1 MKKVITAILTAV
13 AIANCIPVFS
23 GEIIADTITTSSY
36 TNESGD
42 TVYTT
47 EDGFEYTIANDE
59 ITITKY
65 TGNAVD
71 LTIPD
76 YIDGLPVTVIG
87 NNKMENIFIEDN
99 EEKIKNVTLPDTTK
113 IINIAAFAFLPNLK
127 SVQLNEGIT
136 TIESGA
142 FHSCV
147 SLNEITLPSTLKSI
161 NVNFIDKCTELK
173 KVTVLSMNLN
183 DLEFD
188 EDVVV
193 NCYKNT
199 ELYDYCIKKGISVES
214 LGVYIP
220 DEEFAFKYE
229 INEDNTATITGHN
242 FANVVNIEIPETIDG
257 HVVTGLKSVKGKFIE
272 TITMPDT
279 VTTLAPCAF
288 YGCEKLQ
295 NIRLSKN
302 ITDMPTYITD
312 TVYEEHTGE
321 FAHYSYAGIF
331 ENCYALKKVIIPD
344 SVKHLGYKTFSGC
357 GLEKIVI
364 PASVTRIDND
374 SKSTIN
380 SNAAILKYENCDLTI
395 YTYPTY
401 PKATAEWFAQERG
414 IPYKYVGDLN
424 ENGSIDSED
433 ALTILQYTV
442 GNAELTD
449 EQLEIC
455 DFNLDGKVSSEEAL
469 KILQYTVGSIDSLY

>member
-1 MKKVITAILTAV
+1 MKKVITAILTAA

-76 YIDGLPVTVIG
+76 YIDGLPVTTLG
-87 NNKMENIFIEDN
+87 NKKNFVFVNKTNLQT
-99 EEKIKNVTLPDTTK
+99 VTLNDNMLT
-113 IINIAAFAFLPNLK
+113 
-127 SVQLNEGIT
+127 LNYT
-136 TIESGA
+136 FFNCNS
-142 FHSCV
+142 
-147 SLNEITLPSTLKSI
+147 
-161 NVNFIDKCTELK
+161 LK
-173 KVTVLSMNLN
+173 KVNLN
-183 DLEFD
+183 NGLVRINNQCFYNCNSLEEITIPNTIQYCSMEMLYHSTIKKIRVDTLNFSTYDFD
-188 EDVVV
+188 IYATEDIVIE
-193 NCYKNT
+193 CYKNT
-199 ELYDYCIKKGISVES
+199 DLYDYCIKKGISVES
-214 LGVYIP
+214 LGIYMP
-220 DEEFAFKYE
+220 DDFAFKYE
-229 INEDNTATITGHN
+229 VNEDNTATITGHN

-257 HVVTGLKSVKGKFIE
+257 HVVTGLKNIKGKFIE

-279 VTTLAPCAF
+279 VTTLAPCTF

-302 ITDMPTYITD
+302 ITSLPKYISGAI
-312 TVYEEHTGE
+312 YEEHTGE
-321 FAHYSYAGIF
+321 FCSYVYRGVF
-331 ENCYALKKVIIPD
+331 EDCHALRKVIIP
-344 SVKHLGYKTFSGC
+344 SSTTYIGFRAFNGC

-364 PASVTRIDND
+364 PASVTKIDCD
-374 SKSTIN
+374 GRGIIN
-380 SNAAILKYENCDLTI
+380 SDSAILKYPNHDLTI
-395 YTYPTY
+395 YTYPD
-401 PKATAEWFAQERG
+401 ADTAVIFAIRQE
-414 IPYKYVGDLN
+414 IPYKYVGDLT

-469 KILQYTVGSIDSLY
+469 RILQYTVGSIDSLY

>member
-1 MKKVITAILTAV
+1 MFRKIISICTIVLM
-13 AIANCIPVFS
+13 FS
-23 GEIIADTITTSSY
+23 VSLCNPISFTADTITTSSY

-65 TGNAVD
+65 TGDAVD

-76 YIDGLPVTVIG
+76 YIDGLPVTLLQSTFE
-87 NNKMENIFIEDN
+87 NNNTLES
-99 EEKIKNVTLPDTTK
+99 VTMPDT
-113 IINIAAFAFLPNLK
+113 LK
-127 SVQLNEGIT
+127 KLSRTFYNCQSLKKVELNEGLE
-136 TIESGA
+136 TIGVQSFDA
-142 FHSCV
+142 CIN
-147 SLNEITLPSTLKSI
+147 LNEISIPFTVKSI
-161 NVNFIDKCTELK
+161 GLRAINWGNIK
-173 KVTVLSMNLN
+173 KVTIYSLNIDQFQNLN
-183 DLEFD
+183 NENIIV
-188 EDVVV
+188 E
-193 NCYKNT
+193 CYKNT
-199 ELYDYCIKKGISVES
+199 DLYDYCIKKGISVES
-214 LGVYIP
+214 LGVYMP

-229 INEDNTATITGHN
+229 VNEDNTATITGYN

-257 HVVTGLKSVKGKFIE
+257 HVVTGLKSMNGKFLE
-272 TITMPDT
+272 TVVMPDT
-279 VTTLAPCAF
+279 ITTLAPCTF

-302 ITDMPTYITD
+302 ITSLPKYISGAI
-312 TVYEEHTGE
+312 YEEHTGE
-321 FAHYSYAGIF
+321 FCSYVYSGVF
-331 ENCYALKKVIIPD
+331 EDCHALRKVIIP
-344 SVKHLGYKTFSGC
+344 SSTTYIGFRAFNGC

-364 PASVTRIDND
+364 PASVTKIDCD
-374 SKSTIN
+374 GRGIIN
-380 SNAAILKYENCDLTI
+380 SDSAILKYPNHDLTI
-395 YTYPTY
+395 YTYPD
-401 PKATAEWFAQERG
+401 ADTAVIFAIRQE
-414 IPYKYVGDLN
+414 IPYKYVGDLT

-469 KILQYTVGSIDSLY
+469 RILQYTVGSIDSLY

>member
-1 MKKVITAILTAV
+1 MKKVITAILTAA

-65 TGNAVD
+65 TGDAVD

-76 YIDGLPVTVIG
+76 YIDGLPVTLLQSTFE
-87 NNKMENIFIEDN
+87 NNNTLE
-99 EEKIKNVTLPDTTK
+99 NVTMPDT
-113 IINIAAFAFLPNLK
+113 LK
-127 SVQLNEGIT
+127 KLSRTFYNCQSLKKVKLNEGLE
-136 TIESGA
+136 TIGVQSFDA
-142 FHSCV
+142 CIN
-147 SLNEITLPSTLKSI
+147 LNEISIPFTVKSI
-161 NVNFIDKCTELK
+161 GLRAINWGNIK
-173 KVTVLSMNLN
+173 KVTIYSLNIDQFQNLN
-183 DLEFD
+183 NENIIV
-188 EDVVV
+188 E
-193 NCYKNT
+193 CYKNT
-199 ELYDYCIKKGISVES
+199 DLYDYCIKKGISVES
-214 LGVYIP
+214 LGIYMP

-229 INEDNTATITGHN
+229 VNEDNTATITGYN

-257 HVVTGLKSVKGKFIE
+257 HVVTGLKSMNGKFLE
-272 TITMPDT
+272 TVVMPDT
-279 VTTLAPCAF
+279 ITTLAPCTF

-302 ITDMPTYITD
+302 ITSLPKYISGAI
-312 TVYEEHTGE
+312 YEEHTGE
-321 FAHYSYAGIF
+321 FCSYVYSGVF
-331 ENCYALKKVIIPD
+331 EDCHALRKVIIP
-344 SVKHLGYKTFSGC
+344 SSTTYIGFRAFNGC

-364 PASVTRIDND
+364 PASVTKIDCD
-374 SKSTIN
+374 GRGIIN
-380 SNAAILKYENCDLTI
+380 SDSAILKYPNHDLTI
-395 YTYPTY
+395 YTYPD
-401 PKATAEWFAQERG
+401 ADTAVIFAIREE

-469 KILQYTVGSIDSLY
+469 RILQYTVGSIDSLY